1 MRGGGGGQSR
11 VLSPDPMLEEE
22 TPALARLRKRSF
34 FRVLRTSAF
43 RYIIFAATLFV
54 VSVTIIGY
62 VVYEGTIGAAYDQIE
77 KELTEELDR
86 LERVS
91 ESNGAPDWSA
101 LNAVVLEAESNKLPA
116 NATYMIW
123 LDDGNF
129 AGRYFGNLEGLPLP
143 YLGAEG
149 AAFEFFWAPPQP
161 SFTDELPRKRRYLGL
176 TRTLLYERGP
186 GRPPV
191 RATILLAH
199 DIDELYRLSQT
210 RTGIV
215 LRVIGV
221 TLLLAVALGGLL
233 GTALVRRLDAIN
245 RSVTAITEGDLTRRL
260 PVTGAGDEFDVLTRN
275 INLML
280 DRIEQLMTGMR
291 QVSDNIA
298 HDLRSPLT
306 RIKARLDAVLRE
318 QDDSQAAQQED
329 VLEKT
334 RDEVERLLKTFNALL
349 SITRIEAGT
358 NVMQGTVDVGA
369 VAEEMLEL
377 YVPAGEEEGVLIE
390 SDIEEGPPVPGS
402 RELISQAVANLLDNA
417 LKYARHPD
425 SEKIQPRILLTVRT
439 RPDGGSLLTIM
450 DNGPG
455 VAEKDRERI
464 TQRFVRLERSRST
477 QGNGLGLSLVSAIVR
492 RHGGRMVIGRGL
504 PHEEKGRSLQ
514 RLGAY
519 GLGIR
524 IALPGAK
531 TEAGKTTGSKKGVR
545 T

>member
-1 MRGGGGGQSR
+1 
-11 VLSPDPMLEEE
+11 LSPDPLLDDEE
-22 TPALARLRKRSF
+22 PAFAKFRKRSF

-54 VSVTIIGY
+54 VSVVILGY
-62 VVYEGTIGAAYDQIE
+62 VVYESTIGAAYDQIE
-77 KELTEELDR
+77 LELTEELDR

-116 NATYMIW
+116 NSTYMIW
-123 LDDGNF
+123 LDDGTF
-129 AGRYFGNLEGLPLP
+129 AGRYFGNLEGIPVP
-143 YLGAEG
+143 YLASDG
-149 AAFEFFWAPPQP
+149 AFEFFWAPERP
-161 SFTDELPRKRRYLGL
+161 SFSDELPRKRRYLGL
-176 TRTLLYERGP
+176 TRILTYERGP
-186 GRPPV
+186 NRPPV
-191 RATILLAH
+191 RATILLAR
-199 DIDELYRLSQT
+199 DIDALYQLRQT
-210 RTGIV
+210 RTNIV
-215 LRVIGV
+215 VRVLGA
-221 TLLLAVALGGLL
+221 TLFLAVTLGGLL

-260 PVTGAGDEFDVLTRN
+260 PVTGSGDEFDVLTKN

-318 QDDSQAAQQED
+318 APEQQDAQGEA

-358 NVMQGTVDVGA
+358 NVMQGTVDVAA

-377 YVPAGEEEGVLIE
+377 YVPAGEDEGVTITSELE
-390 SDIEEGPPVPGS
+390 KGPPIPGS
-402 RELISQAVANLLDNA
+402 RELISQAIANLLDNA
-417 LKYARHPD
+417 LKYARHPGG
-425 SEKIQPRILLTVRT
+425 SNIEPRILLTVST

-504 PHEEKGRSLQ
+504 PHKDRERSLH
-514 RLGAY
+514 RLGAH
-519 GLGIR
+519 GLGVR
-524 IALPGAK
+524 IALPGEKSEGVKHNQAK
-531 TEAGKTTGSKKGVR
+531 KNKPSKG
-545 T
+545 